1 MAQDTLKHDLMA
13 AVASGR
19 LVIVTGTG
27 VTASA
32 TSNQQIDGHSVCSWV
47 GLLRHGVWTLLETHG
62 LIAAAKHDRLIA
74 NVASGELDEMVAV
87 GEIISDSLKKKR
99 PGDYHRWLKDSVGAL
114 NPTSPEIVRVLGQL
128 GGLLTTLNYD
138 GVLEQV
144 LARISVT
151 WRDRDRAEQL
161 LRGELHNAVL
171 HLHGYFDS
179 PDSIVLGIREYEK
192 VLNDPHLQTVLRSFL
207 LQNTLLFV
215 GCGGTVTDPN
225 FSRLIDWAKPTLA
238 DSTHRHYILCREG
251 ELENYREDARDA
263 PWLHPLAYGSRCV
276 PSQSPF

>member
-1 MAQDTLKHDLMA
+1 
-13 AVASGR
+13 
-19 LVIVTGTG
+19 
-27 VTASA
+27 
-32 TSNQQIDGHSVCSWV
+32 
-47 GLLRHGVWTLLETHG
+47 
-62 LIAAAKHDRLIA
+62 
-74 NVASGELDEMVAV
+74 
-87 GEIISDSLKKKR
+87 
-99 PGDYHRWLKDSVGAL
+99 LKDSVGAL

-128 GGLLTTLNYD
+128 GGLLTTQNYD

-263 PWLHPLAYGSRCV
+263 PWHMGGTMQTCSLS
-276 PSQSPF
+276 